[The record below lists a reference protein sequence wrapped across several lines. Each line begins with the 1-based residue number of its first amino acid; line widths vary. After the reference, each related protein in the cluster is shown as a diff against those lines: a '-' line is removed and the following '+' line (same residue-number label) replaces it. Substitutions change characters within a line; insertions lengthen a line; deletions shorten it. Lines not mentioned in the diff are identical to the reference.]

1 MLDKLDHIQI
11 AMPAGKEAEARRYY
25 GEILGLPEIEKPEAL
40 RSRGGCWFELANA
53 GLHLGVQKD
62 FLPAKKAHGAFRVS
76 NLAELAQIL
85 QEKDFSITWDD
96 NLKNETRF
104 YSEDI
109 FGNRLEFMQTK
120 DLD

>member
-11 AMPAGKEAEARRYY
+11 AMPAGKEAEARWYY

-53 GLHLGVQKD
+53 GLHLGVQED
-62 FLPAKKAHGAFRVS
+62 FLPAKKAYPAFRVS

-96 NLKNETRF
+96 NLKKETRF